1 MKTVAAKLPHKVLPT
16 RPGHDIAG
24 KVVLEA
30 IEAGCAI
37 EDLPL
42 ASLQAVC
49 DKIED
54 DVYTVL
60 QLEYGV
66 NQRNILG
73 GTSQETV
80 TKALYQELENLDK
93 QG

>member
-1 MKTVAAKLPHKVLPT
+1 
-16 RPGHDIAG
+16 
-24 KVVLEA
+24 VVLQA
-30 IEAGCAI
+30 IDKGCAI
-37 EDLPL
+37 EALPL
-42 ASLQAVC
+42 SDLTAIC

-54 DVYTVL
+54 DVYAVL

-73 GTSQETV
+73 GTSKETV

-93 QG
+93 QSN

>member
-1 MKTVAAKLPHKVLPT
+1 MVL
-16 RPGHDIAG
+16 AG
-24 KVVLEA
+24 
-30 IEAGCAI
+30 IEKGCAI

-42 ASLQAVC
+42 ADMQAIC

-54 DVYTVL
+54 DVYAVL

-66 NQRNILG
+66 NKRNILG
-73 GTSQETV
+73 GTSYETV

-93 QG
+93 LG